1 MLKYKVFIDI
11 CQRYF
16 TKGDKVAKNNIFLQK
31 QMKNTMA
38 ISGLVI
44 TFNEEKMIGKC
55 IDALF
60 KVCDEVIIVDS
71 FSKDRTVEI
80 AKEKGAIVVKQA
92 FLGDGPQ
99 RSHGLPFCKNDW
111 ILNLDADEFLDDDA
125 TDYILK
131 EKYLKGDFDAF
142 SFRVKNFLGDK
153 LIDFAG
159 WYPDHKVRFF
169 NKKTANPSDSV
180 VHQTIIATKEKQV
193 AVHILHYGWDSLEQ
207 IISKK
212 NQYSGWDAQQLYDDG
227 NRIWSYKPILNGI
240 VAFLRCYF
248 FKKGF
253 LNGLDGL
260 TISMIQGFFSYMKYA
275 KLIKIQKK
283 NKI

>member
-1 MLKYKVFIDI
+1 
-11 CQRYF
+11 
-16 TKGDKVAKNNIFLQK
+16 
-31 QMKNTMA
+31 MA

-71 FSKDRTVEI
+71 LSKDRTVEI
-80 AKEKGAIVVKQA
+80 AKEKGAIVISQA

-99 RSHGLPFCKNDW
+99 RSHGLPYCKNDW
-111 ILNLDADEFLDDDA
+111 ILNLDADEFLDKDA
-125 TDYILK
+125 EEFILK
-131 EKYLKGDFDAF
+131 EKYLIGSYDAF
-142 SFRVKNFLGDK
+142 SFRVKNYLADK

-169 NKKTANPSDSV
+169 NKQTARPSDSK
-180 VHQTIIATKEKQV
+180 VHQKIITQNEKKV
-193 AVHILHYGWDSLEQ
+193 PVHILHYGWASLDQ
-207 IISKK
+207 IITKK
-212 NQYSGWDAQQLYDDG
+212 NQYSTWHAQQLYDQG
-227 NRIWSYKPILNGI
+227 KRINAFKPVLNGS
-240 VAFLRCYF
+240 VAFFRCYF

-260 TISMIQGFFSYMKYA
+260 TISLIQGFFSYAKYA
-275 KLIKIQKK
+275 KLIKLQK
-283 NKI
+283 N

>member
-1 MLKYKVFIDI
+1 
-11 CQRYF
+11 
-16 TKGDKVAKNNIFLQK
+16 
-31 QMKNTMA
+31 MK

-44 TFNEEKMIGKC
+44 TFNEERMIGKC

-60 KVCDEVIIVDS
+60 RVCDEVIIVDS

-80 AKEKGAIVVKQA
+80 AKEKGAIVVEQF

-111 ILNLDADEFLDDDA
+111 ILNLDADEFLDKDA
-125 TDYILK
+125 EEYILK
-131 EKYLKGDFDAF
+131 EKYLKGDFDGL

-169 NKKTANPSDSV
+169 NKKTAKPSDSK
-180 VHQTIIATKEKQV
+180 VHQTIVTTNEKKV
-193 AVHILHYGWDSLEQ
+193 NVHILHYGWDSLDQ
-207 IISKK
+207 IIEKK
-212 NQYSGWDAQQLYDDG
+212 NQYSGWHAQQLFDEG
-227 NRIWSYKPILNGI
+227 VRVGALKPVINGF
-240 VAFLRCYF
+240 VAFVRCYI

-253 LNGLDGL
+253 LNGVDGF
-260 TISMIQGFFSYMKYA
+260 TMSFIQSYFSFVKYY
-275 KLIKIQKK
+275 KLIGIQNK
-283 NKI
+283 NK

>member
-1 MLKYKVFIDI
+1 
-11 CQRYF
+11 
-16 TKGDKVAKNNIFLQK
+16 
-31 QMKNTMA
+31 MKNTMA

-80 AKEKGAIVVKQA
+80 AKEKGAIVVKQV